1 MNDRE
6 FADEIEEIIEQNR
19 LQAERFNSRLNLKL
33 QGCSMERKTITYA
46 FEVKEWCLNPY
57 GGIHGGVIC
66 SLFDTGMGI
75 GAAAVSQRMVS
86 TADLSV
92 SYLKPM
98 NGKSYLFSIEY
109 THIGKRMIRCTGR
122 ALDAESR
129 AVCATAMA
137 SFVTTESRAK
147 GLQV

>member
-33 QGCSMERKTITYA
+33 EGCSMERKTVTYA

-66 SLFDTGMGI
+66 SLFDKMCIRDRNTDIIRIRVRGI
-75 GAAAVSQRMVS
+75 
-86 TADLSV
+86 
-92 SYLKPM
+92 
-98 NGKSYLFSIEY
+98 
-109 THIGKRMIRCTGR
+109 
-122 ALDAESR
+122 
-129 AVCATAMA
+129 
-137 SFVTTESRAK
+137 
-147 GLQV
+147 